1 MSLKSQKNVP
11 NEVVVA
17 VELAAVLETARPC
30 ENARHRIGARLAA
43 LLMLAIVTRHGAMGR
58 LGLDRLAVG
67 THEHRGHETE
77 RAVAL
82 CDHVRLHVAVV
93 VLARPHEAAL
103 RLQHL
108 RDHVVD
114 ETMLVPDLVLVE
126 VRFVFSFFFV
136 FCM

>member
-1 MSLKSQKNVP
+1 
-11 NEVVVA
+11 
-17 VELAAVLETARPC
+17 
-30 ENARHRIGARLAA
+30 
-43 LLMLAIVTRHGAMGR
+43 
-58 LGLDRLAVG
+58 
-67 THEHRGHETE
+67 
-77 RAVAL
+77 L